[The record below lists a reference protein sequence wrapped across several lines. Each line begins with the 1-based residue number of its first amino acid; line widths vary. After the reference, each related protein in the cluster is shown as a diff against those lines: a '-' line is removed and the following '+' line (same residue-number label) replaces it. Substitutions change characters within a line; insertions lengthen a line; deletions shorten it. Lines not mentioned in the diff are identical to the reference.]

1 MHIHKHKVQKKLNR
15 KTETAV
21 HFVKAETEQKP
32 QFFLQNS
39 IKSHFFANRTPLL
52 CVLSDNSGLFS
63 ICFYVSQIF
72 TNTRAKFVAIIYISQ
87 TRSIQSGEK
96 EHADLSG
103 RSRRGH
109 LVLVCAERR
118 RPRPLLQVNRQHGR
132 PAAQIFSDALQQIIF
147 V

>member
-1 MHIHKHKVQKKLNR
+1 VQKKLNR

-72 TNTRAKFVAIIYISQ
+72 TNTRAKLVRRD
-87 TRSIQSGEK
+87 RSSPVK
-96 EHADLSG
+96 K
-103 RSRRGH
+103 
-109 LVLVCAERR
+109 
-118 RPRPLLQVNRQHGR
+118 NT
-132 PAAQIFSDALQQIIF
+132 QIFLVAAGVVIWFSSVQSAADHALF
-147 V
+147 YK